1 MNELPSAEDLEAVAA
16 EDSIREATNK
26 KEVVK
31 QKADEVALLI
41 EMKRLDRK
49 KHTAYTCGER
59 WKASGAMRVSPYYE
73 DAAAD
78 AAFFAGFD
86 GAPEP
91 TLDELLS
98 SVL

>member
-1 MNELPSAEDLEAVAA
+1 MNELPSAADLDAVAA
-16 EDSIREATNK
+16 EGAIREATNK
-26 KEVVK
+26 KEVVQ

-49 KHTAYTCGER
+49 KHTAYRCGAR
-59 WKASGAMRVSPYYE
+59 WRESGAMRVSPYYE
-73 DAAAD
+73 DEAAD

-98 SVL
+98 PVL